1 MAEKINVLIVVSECE
16 DMLTLGKS
24 VLLLVAR
31 WHQDTAWSCT
41 LYMYATIATP
51 VFTLALLRA
60 ESTNIICW
68 PSAKN
73 VTIVT

>member
-1 MAEKINVLIVVSECE
+1 MAEKIKVLIVVSECE

-24 VLLLVAR
+24 LLLLVAR
-31 WHQDTAWSCT
+31 SHQDTALSCT
-41 LYMYATIATP
+41 LYMYATP
-51 VFTLALLRA
+51 VFTLPLLRA

>member
-1 MAEKINVLIVVSECE
+1 MAEKIKVLIVVSECE

-24 VLLLVAR
+24 VLLLVGR

-41 LYMYATIATP
+41 LYMYATP
-51 VFTLALLRA
+51 VFTLPLLRA

>member
-1 MAEKINVLIVVSECE
+1 MAEKIKVLIVVSECE

-41 LYMYATIATP
+41 LYMYATP
-51 VFTLALLRA
+51 VFTLPLLRA